1 VFVNE
6 FPRARRSATLGSS
19 TRGIEILAELFPSGM
34 VSVSLLAD
42 SGFDAGVLEL
52 RSEV

>member
-1 VFVNE
+1 VAVCG
-6 FPRARRSATLGSS
+6 RQH
-19 TRGIEILAELFPSGM
+19 I
-34 VSVSLLAD
+34 SLLAD